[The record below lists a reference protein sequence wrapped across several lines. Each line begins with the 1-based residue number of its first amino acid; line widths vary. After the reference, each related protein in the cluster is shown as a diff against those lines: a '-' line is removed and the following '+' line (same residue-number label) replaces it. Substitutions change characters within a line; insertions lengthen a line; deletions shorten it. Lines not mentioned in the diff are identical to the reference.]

1 MRNTPRTAV
10 VSAVLCLVA
19 GCGRLDSGWIHVV
32 RRDRELESLEQRL
45 ESIDRRLAELSRFT
59 MQTGAGPIGYRSA
72 ARPERHR
79 REWVRIDLGEPQPI
93 EEIVIVPT
101 IYRTADS
108 ELRADGFPEEFRVIA
123 GGGDTETGRVLARF
137 TAEDELLPRVAP
149 VVIPCAITASW
160 VRLEANSLSLRA
172 WDAKY
177 ALQLSEVF
185 VFSGGENVALHRP
198 VTATSTFNNDT
209 AARHERFLVD
219 GVTPYLMDAAAGE
232 HSAAFLT
239 MVGDAEPFALA
250 IDLGETTPL
259 TGIHLHAIDVSDNV
273 PQSHESTFGIP
284 RWLRIEAADDP
295 EFSAATLL
303 ADYRMESILDAG
315 PIIALRFPETRCR
328 HVRFTVMKPG
338 LARGG
343 GKAPFGFAEIECLSR
358 GRNVAAGKPVSV
370 TSTSGRA
377 QVLHRSLAALT
388 DGRTFY
394 GNVLPQ
400 RDWLTELADRHAL
413 ERERPLV
420 QARLRDRYRREGELA
435 TLLLWLSAALAGLVT
450 LSLAATAYL
459 RRLAIAK
466 TRTQI
471 AADLHDELGASLYAI
486 ALCSD
491 IARAKQCSGERM
503 TGLLE
508 EMRLLAERSG
518 AAVKSCVNMLES
530 SGLSDGLAADM
541 RRTTSRLL
549 ADIDHQLVIESE
561 QRLASLPPKLQ
572 LGLSLFFKE
581 CLTNILRHAAATRVV
596 ARLTATAADLQL
608 TVQDDGRAAAEPGHP
623 LRGQAVVPASLRRRA
638 RLLGGRVS
646 ATVSP
651 SGGVTITLRVRTTP
665 WWRLFGRW
673 IHASHDA
680 HASRHA
686 CRG

>member
-1 MRNTPRTAV
+1 MRNIPRTAV
-10 VSAVLCLVA
+10 VSAVLCVVA
-19 GCGRLDSGWIHVV
+19 GCGRLDNGWINVV

-45 ESIDRRLAELSRFT
+45 DSIDQRLTQLSRFT

-72 ARPERHR
+72 ARPERQR
-79 REWVRIDLGEPQPI
+79 REWIKIDLGKPLPI
-93 EEIVIVPT
+93 DEIVIVPT

-108 ELRADGFPEEFRVIA
+108 ELRADGFPEEFRVVA
-123 GGGDTETGRVLARF
+123 GGGATTTGRVLARF

-160 VRLEANSLSLRA
+160 VRLEATSLSLRA

-177 ALQLSEVF
+177 ALQLSEIL
-185 VFSGGENVALHRP
+185 VFSGGENAALHRP
-198 VTATSTFNNDT
+198 VTASSTFNNDT

-219 GVTPYLMDAAAGE
+219 GVTPYLMDAATGE

-239 MVGDAEPFALA
+239 MVAAAEPFALA

-259 TGIHLHAIDVSDNV
+259 TGIHLHAIDVSDNI

-295 EFSAATLL
+295 EFTESKLL

-315 PIIALRFPETRCR
+315 PIIALRFPETACR

-338 LARGG
+338 LARRGE
-343 GKAPFGFAEIECLSR
+343 KAPFGFAEIECLSR
-358 GRNVAAGKPVSV
+358 GRNVAAGKPVAV
-370 TSTSGRA
+370 TSAGGRD

-420 QARLRDRYRREGELA
+420 QAKLKQGYRRAGSLV
-435 TLLLWLSAALAGLVT
+435 TFLLWLSAALAVMVA
-450 LSLAATAYL
+450 LSLAAEAYL
-459 RRLAIAK
+459 RRRAIAK

-471 AADLHDELGASLYAI
+471 AADLHDELGANLYAI

-491 IARAKQCSGERM
+491 IARAKPGAGEGV
-503 TGLLE
+503 TDLLE

-541 RRTTSRLL
+541 RRTSSRLL
-549 ADIDHQLVIESE
+549 ADIDHQLVIEAE

-596 ARLTATAADLQL
+596 ARLSATEDDLQL
-608 TVQDDGRAAAEPGHP
+608 TVQDDGRAVSEPGHP
-623 LRGQAVVPASLRRRA
+623 LSGQAVVPASLRRRA
-638 RLLGGRVS
+638 RLMGGRVS
-646 ATVSP
+646 AAVSP
-651 SGGVTITLRVRTTP
+651 SGGITIALRVSTNP
-665 WWRLFGRW
+665 WWKLLRRSA
-673 IHASHDA
+673 HAPNDA

-686 CRG
+686 YRG